1 MSITLRTVSPQA
13 AYSVTIKAPYHGY
26 TTTVRMGLHYSRT
39 QAGWVIGD
47 DGSTYDS
54 RTCEIPTWLLDNTDQ
69 LALNTFLNDVDIGRG
84 NNFQLELGA
93 SASGFFP
100 FGADLGDK
108 NNFIVSIID
117 FDRKGAQLNPY
128 LHHLNSLTIAY
139 VSGSSSAYTPASA
152 EAEGTLQIGTVTT
165 LRPVQT
171 MPQAVQEQSILREVS
186 RGGVVTSC
194 DLGTSGDYVE
204 TALDLE
210 MRPGNCAALIT
221 YLLTARGGDITVITP
236 ANTWLFGLPNDYMG
250 TYTTRLLSPEIKI
263 THDNF
268 NLFKTQIKL
277 WMKSNDTL
285 H

>member
-1 MSITLRTVSPQA
+1 MSITLRTISPQA
-13 AYSVTIKAPYHGY
+13 AYSVTIKQPYFMY
-26 TTTVRMGLHYSRT
+26 DTIIRMGLHYSRT
-39 QAGWVIGD
+39 QSGWVIGD
-47 DGSTYDS
+47 DGSAYDS
-54 RTCEIPTWLLDNTDQ
+54 RICEIPTWLLDATDQ

-93 SASGFFP
+93 TACGFFP
-100 FGADLGDK
+100 FGADKGDK
-108 NNFIVSIID
+108 TNFIVSILE

-128 LHHLNSLTIAY
+128 LQHLNTLKIAY
-139 VSGSSSAYTPASA
+139 VSGPSSAYTLETA
-152 EAEGTLQIGTVTT
+152 EAEGSLEIGTVTT
-165 LRPVQT
+165 LRNVQT
-171 MPQAVQEQSILREVS
+171 LPQAVQEQSIIREVS
-186 RGGVVTSC
+186 RGGVVTSV

-221 YLLTARGGDITVITP
+221 YLTSARGGDITVTTP

-250 TYTTRLLSPEIKI
+250 TYTTKLLSNELKI

-268 NLFKTQIKL
+268 NLFKMQIKL